1 MTTLTNYSDIHNL
14 LDKLQSAEGYELEFK
29 ESAESLPKSF
39 WETYSSFAN
48 TSGGYIVLG
57 VSEKKEKIIG
67 VNNPMKIK
75 NELFTSANNKNK
87 VSTNILSNDDVIEY
101 TINNKIIIVI
111 HIRELPAGK
120 KPLYLNGNPLNSYI
134 RQNES
139 DCKIT
144 EEDYRR
150 FMRNAENNI
159 DGELLDDYILDDL
172 NPYSVLSFKNLMN
185 NREPDKKFM
194 EMDNLSFLKEMG
206 IFRIDRHDN
215 RKLKLTLAGL
225 LFLGKLDAI
234 TQKVPH
240 FHLDYINKRGVAI
253 NRWRDRV
260 STGDITYPDLNLF
273 EFYRIVRGKLRL
285 TVEDKFELDEKS
297 VRKPS
302 SELDKALRE
311 ALANMIIHADY
322 LDTKTSIKI
331 VVENLYYTFLNP
343 GAMKIS
349 KTQFFSGGHS
359 EPRNNTLI
367 QYFRRMGESERAG
380 TGGKEILDI
389 ISKNKY
395 RFPELTTNL
404 EYTQLKLWCA
414 IPAETYEDLSEFARV
429 ILEYFDKK
437 INVKLSDIKN
447 NTGLSEYY
455 IRKAINEL
463 ISKNLISCKGK
474 GKATR
479 YYQTPSMIETVD
491 MANQLTEII
500 RNYPSVKNQPQDKE

>member
-1 MTTLTNYSDIHNL
+1 MISHDYFEVIILEDHFDIHNL
-14 LDKLQSAEGYELEFK
+14 LDKLQLNEDCELEFK
-29 ESAESLPKSF
+29 ESTDALPKSF
-39 WETYSSFAN
+39 WETYASFAN
-48 TSGGYIVLG
+48 TYGGYILLG
-57 VSEKKEKIIG
+57 VSEKKGNKIVG
-67 VNNPMKIK
+67 VNSPDKIK

-87 VSTNILSNDDVIEY
+87 VSCNILNNDDVRECIVD
-101 TINNKIIIVI
+101 NKVIIVV

-134 RQNES
+134 RKNES

-144 EEDYRR
+144 EEDFRR

-194 EMDNLSFLKEMG
+194 EMDNLSFLKEIG

-234 TQKVPH
+234 IQKIPH
-240 FHLDYINKRGVAI
+240 FHLEYINKRGVSI

-297 VRKPS
+297 VRKPF

-311 ALANMIIHADY
+311 ALANVIIHADY
-322 LDTKTSIKI
+322 LDTKTSVKI
-331 VVENLYYTFLNP
+331 VVDNLYYTFLNP

-349 KTQFFSGGHS
+349 KIQFFSGGHS

-380 TGGKEILDI
+380 TGGKEILDV

-404 EYTQLKLWCA
+404 EYTELKLWCA
-414 IPAETYEDLSEFARV
+414 VPAETYENLSENAST
-429 ILEYFDKK
+429 ILKYFDKK

-447 NTGLSEYY
+447 EIELSEYY

-474 GKATR
+474 GRATR
-479 YYQTPSMIETVD
+479 YYQTPSIVETVD
-491 MANQLTEII
+491 IANQLTEIL
-500 RNYPSVKNQPQDKE
+500 RNIQR